1 MRDDGDHGLGRDG
14 VIVSASIALDIIMSF
29 GGSFQEHI
37 LPEKVHVLSVS
48 FLLDGLRRHRGGV
61 GGNIAY
67 SLALLGERPVLV
79 GGVGSDFAEYRQVFD
94 DLGVD
99 MRMVQEDPAVLTASA
114 FMMADLS
121 GNQIASFYPG
131 PSGIV
136 LDAPVREAA
145 RSSRYGIV
153 GATSPDV
160 MRRHAAEIA
169 AGGTRLF
176 YDPSQQI
183 VVMPPEDILAG
194 IEPAWGVVL
203 NDYELGMLERKTGLG
218 LDALRERVPLVG
230 VTFGSEGSELHH
242 GGETVR
248 IPIAASDEV
257 VDPTGGGD
265 AYRSGLLKGLLLGL
279 DLPVAGR
286 IAALAATYAI
296 ERHGPQEH
304 AYTADAFVARFDG
317 AFPDMVGAVHPAMFA
332 TPVATGSLA
341 GGELAAPV

>member
-1 MRDDGDHGLGRDG
+1 MRDDGDHGSGRDG

-79 GGVGSDFAEYRQVFD
+79 GGVGSDFAEYRRVFD

-99 MRMVQEDPAVLTASA
+99 MRMVQEDPGVLTASA

-145 RSSRYGIV
+145 RATRYGIV

-242 GGETVR
+242 GGESVR
-248 IPIAASDEV
+248 IPPAVSDEV

-279 DLPVAGR
+279 DLPIAGR
-286 IAALAATYAI
+286 IASLAATYAI

-304 AYTADAFVARFDG
+304 VYDADAFVARFDR
-317 AFPDMVGAVHPAMFA
+317 AFPDMVGTIHPAMFTA
-332 TPVATGSLA
+332 PAATGTPA
-341 GGELAAPV
+341 TGGVTAPV

>member
-1 MRDDGDHGLGRDG
+1 
-14 VIVSASIALDIIMSF
+14 
-29 GGSFQEHI
+29 
-37 LPEKVHVLSVS
+37 
-48 FLLDGLRRHRGGV
+48 
-61 GGNIAY
+61 
-67 SLALLGERPVLV
+67 
-79 GGVGSDFAEYRQVFD
+79 
-94 DLGVD
+94 
-99 MRMVQEDPAVLTASA
+99 
-114 FMMADLS
+114 
-121 GNQIASFYPG
+121 
-131 PSGIV
+131 
-136 LDAPVREAA
+136 
-145 RSSRYGIV
+145 
-153 GATSPDV
+153 
-160 MRRHAAEIA
+160 HAAEIA

-279 DLPVAGR
+279 DLPIAGR

-304 AYTADAFVARFDG
+304 AYTPETFVARFDR
-317 AFPDMVGAVHPAMFA
+317 AFPDVAGVIHAAMFA
-332 TPVATGSLA
+332 APVVTGSPAAA
-341 GGELAAPV
+341 GVTVPV